1 MFLYVYVVIFLKLGA
16 CKYSVRRLFIA
27 NCPLSIAY
35 FAFILLPVCTI
46 QAKSMDVKIEASWK
60 EVLLQEFSK
69 PYFLQ
74 IVTFLKTEKLSG
86 KTIYPP
92 GGLIFNAF
100 NTTPFDKTKV
110 VLLGQDPYHG
120 PGQAHG
126 LSFSVPD
133 GIPPPPS
140 LINIF
145 RELQTDIG
153 MPTPRSGN
161 LTRWAQQGV
170 LLLNASLTVRAND
183 PMSHS
188 KIGWAEF
195 TDTVIRKVSE
205 QKKNI
210 VFLLWGK
217 FAQEKQVLID
227 ETRHLLLKAAH
238 PSPFSAD
245 KGFFGCRH
253 FSKTNAYLV
262 SNGIDPIDWML

>member
-1 MFLYVYVVIFLKLGA
+1 
-16 CKYSVRRLFIA
+16 
-27 NCPLSIAY
+27 
-35 FAFILLPVCTI
+35 
-46 QAKSMDVKIEASWK
+46 MDVKIEPSWK
-60 EVLLQEFSK
+60 EVLYQEFSK

-74 IVTFLKTEKLSG
+74 IVTFLRTEKLAG

-100 NTTPFDKTKV
+100 NTTPFNKVKV

-133 GIPPPPS
+133 GIPQPPS
-140 LINIF
+140 LVNIF
-145 RELQTDIG
+145 KELQSDIG
-153 MPTPRSGN
+153 LPIPRNGN
-161 LTRWAQQGV
+161 LTHWAEQGV
-170 LLLNASLTVRAND
+170 LLLNASLTVRANE
-183 PMSHS
+183 PMSHA

-195 TDTVIRKVSE
+195 TDTVIKKISE
-205 QKKNI
+205 QKENI

-227 ETRHLLLKAAH
+227 ETKHLLLKAAH

-253 FSKTNAYLV
+253 FSKTNQYLV
-262 SNGIDPIDWML
+262 SNGIDPIDWKI